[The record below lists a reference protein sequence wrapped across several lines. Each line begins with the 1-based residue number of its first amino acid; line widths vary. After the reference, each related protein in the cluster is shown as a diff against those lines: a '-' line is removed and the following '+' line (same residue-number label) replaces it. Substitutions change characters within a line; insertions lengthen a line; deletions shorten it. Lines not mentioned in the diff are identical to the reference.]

1 MIGANPATELRE
13 LTRQE
18 RTSIKK
24 LVSDMCAN
32 FDREYGCL
40 LLGYDCYILSKWWTG
55 GYCKYFQEAVLPLDS
70 TLEASLLD
78 DKALVQDTCSIC
90 NKPFIPKGRQSYC
103 GDACASSARRK
114 RQRGYMKKRRAES

>member
-1 MIGANPATELRE
+1 MIDANPATEPRE

-24 LVSDMCAN
+24 LVTDMCAN

-40 LLGYDCYILSKWWTG
+40 LLGCDCYMLSKWWTG
-55 GYCKYFQEAVLPLDS
+55 NYCKYFQEAVLPIDS
-70 TLEASLLD
+70 TLEASLVD
-78 DKALVQDTCSIC
+78 DKVLVQDTCSIC

-103 GDACASSARRK
+103 SAVCKTEGNRR
-114 RQRGYMKKRRAES
+114 RSRERMRKKRRKT